1 LDSVDESASR
11 NGLVAER
18 PRHIESELGRYL
30 AALRIGSSI
39 LRNCEFVDEVAL
51 KELGYDEFTEGWCQ
65 ILMSVMA
72 SIQDSAD
79 GDELGDASPDP
90 MLRLLVGMLP
100 SENPA
105 MAKYLRNLIIPNVIF
120 SLATESI
127 GTSKLRLIMERHA
140 KAKGATIQ
148 RLLDVFLAIDLR
160 LPHWIEKC
168 DALLRS
174 CRKNQYVSELIL
186 RSYFRYLWC

>member
-1 LDSVDESASR
+1 MDSVDESASR

-18 PRHIESELGRYL
+18 PRH
-30 AALRIGSSI
+30 
-39 LRNCEFVDEVAL
+39 
-51 KELGYDEFTEGWCQ
+51 
-65 ILMSVMA
+65 
-72 SIQDSAD
+72 
-79 GDELGDASPDP
+79 
-90 MLRLLVGMLP
+90 
-100 SENPA
+100 
-105 MAKYLRNLIIPNVIF
+105 IIPNVIF

-160 LPHWIEKC
+160 LPHWIEQC

-174 CRKNQYVSELIL
+174 CRKNQSVSELIFTKL
-186 RSYFRYLWC
+186 FQIFMVLMRCPCRYWKTSAAARARLALAG